1 MSNIDWSKLITKEM
15 RDAAAAETALATA
28 KLELAARNTAAAEQI
43 VRIQDRVETL
53 GYGVEFGEATEDYEV
68 ELAALNVSLKAWKKY
83 KYDLGKVST
92 QPGWYQNPAWP
103 TVPAIP
109 EIAASPMLMTAPSA

>member
-15 RDAAAAETALATA
+15 RDAAAAETALAAA
-28 KLELAARNTAAAEQI
+28 KLEFAARNTTAAEQI

-53 GYGVEFGEATEDYEV
+53 GYGVEFGEATEDDV
-68 ELAALNVSLKAWKKY
+68 AELAALNVSLKAWKKY

-92 QPGWYQNPAWP
+92 LPGWYQNPAWP
-103 TVPAIP
+103 TAPAIP
-109 EIAASPMLMTAPSA
+109 EIAGSPMLASSTDA

>member
-15 RDAAAAETALATA
+15 RDAAAAETALAAA
-28 KLELAARNTAAAEQI
+28 KLEFAARNTAAAEQI
-43 VRIQDRVETL
+43 VRVQDRVATL
-53 GYGVEFGEATEDYEV
+53 GYGVEFGEATAEEKA
-68 ELAALNVSLKAWKKY
+68 ELAALTSSLNAWKKY

-92 QPGWYQNPAWP
+92 LPGWYQNPAWP

-109 EIAASPMLMTAPSA
+109 EIAASLTLTSSTGA